1 VRKLSSRLLI
11 PCLVAVGWAAPAVC
25 AQAAQ
30 KPVDKTPPSYD
41 MKAQS
46 LEDLGDL
53 HKKFTSLAEAI
64 PADQYS
70 WRPAPGV
77 RSIAEIFLH
86 VAGTNFQFASDLG
99 TMPAPHELPKGY
111 EESTTE
117 KAKIIDQLNRSFDF
131 ADAAIEKMTNI
142 DFKKPM
148 TKFGPDANAGD
159 IVYLIVTHTHEHLGQ
174 AIAYA
179 RMKGIVPPWTAARQM
194 SQQKKTQD

>member
-1 VRKLSSRLLI
+1 VRKFSYSLLI
-11 PCLVAVGWAAPAVC
+11 VGLVAVGWAARTTGD
-25 AQAAQ
+25 QAAQ

-41 MKAQS
+41 MKPQS

-64 PADQYS
+64 PADQYG
-70 WRPAPGV
+70 WRPSPGV

-99 TMPAPHELPKGY
+99 TTPAHALPKGY

-117 KAKIIDQLNRSFDF
+117 KAKIVDQLNQSFNF
-131 ADAAIEKMTNI
+131 AFAAIEQMTNI

-159 IVYLIVTHTHEHLGQ
+159 IVYIIVTHTHEHLGQ

-179 RMKGIVPPWTAARQM
+179 RMKDIVPPWTAARQM
-194 SQQKKTQD
+194 SQQKKTQE

>member
-1 VRKLSSRLLI
+1 VRKFAI
-11 PCLVAVGWAAPAVC
+11 PFVALGLVVGGWAARAAG

-30 KPVDKTPPSYD
+30 NQLDKTPPSYD
-41 MKAQS
+41 MKPQS

-64 PADQYS
+64 PADQFT

-77 RSIAEIFLH
+77 RSIAEVFLH
-86 VAGTNFQFASDLG
+86 VAGTNFQLASDLAS
-99 TMPAPHELPKGY
+99 APHAVPKGY

-117 KAKIIDQLNRSFDF
+117 KAQIVDQLNQSFDF
-131 ADAAIEKMTNI
+131 AYAAINKMANI

-148 TKFGPDANAGD
+148 TKYGPDANAGD

-174 AIAYA
+174 SIAYA
-179 RMKGIVPPWTAARQM
+179 RVKGVVPPWTAAAQAP
-194 SQQKKTQD
+194 QKKPQD